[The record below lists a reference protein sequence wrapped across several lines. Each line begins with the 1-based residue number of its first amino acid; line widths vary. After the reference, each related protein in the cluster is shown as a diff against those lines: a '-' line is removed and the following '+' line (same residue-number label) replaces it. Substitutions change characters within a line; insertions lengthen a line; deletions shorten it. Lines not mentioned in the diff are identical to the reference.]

1 MAPRRPRIMVEQT
14 YLGICAKCDWTC
26 EGIAPSFLK
35 MALFSH
41 CMGSRRCRPNSPTEI
56 DSMIHEVIE

>member
-1 MAPRRPRIMVEQT
+1 MGQQA

-41 CMGSRRCRPNSPTEI
+41 CMGSRRCMPNSPTEI
-56 DSMIHEVIE
+56 DSMIYEVIE